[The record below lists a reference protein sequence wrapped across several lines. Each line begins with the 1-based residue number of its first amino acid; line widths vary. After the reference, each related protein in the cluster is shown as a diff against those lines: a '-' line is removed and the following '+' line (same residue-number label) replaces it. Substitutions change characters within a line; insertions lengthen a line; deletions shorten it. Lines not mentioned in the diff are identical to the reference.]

1 MTTAAITLTSNR
13 DLMKSARDALSGKW
27 GKAALASFIYMLIL
41 MPLNFIPGFGIVLQI
56 LLTGP
61 FMLGWAV
68 YGLKLARGENPDLKD
83 LFSGFNE
90 FGRCFG
96 AYLLMM
102 IYVILWSLL
111 LIIPGIMAMYAYAMT
126 FFILVDNPDMKLN
139 DAIDKS
145 RYMMEGK
152 RWKFFC
158 LIMRFFGWIIL
169 VSLTLGIAMFWLWP
183 YMQTAYAEFYEDVKK
198 A

>member
-1 MTTAAITLTSNR
+1 
-13 DLMKSARDALSGKW
+13 
-27 GKAALASFIYMLIL
+27 
-41 MPLNFIPGFGIVLQI
+41 
-56 LLTGP
+56 
-61 FMLGWAV
+61 
-68 YGLKLARGENPDLKD
+68 
-83 LFSGFNE
+83 
-90 FGRCFG
+90 
-96 AYLLMM
+96 MM

-183 YMQTAYAEFYEDVKK
+183 YMQTAYAEF
-198 A
+198 